1 MFAPLFLGFDLSTQA
16 LKASAISL
24 GSDQVHVAATV
35 NFDKD
40 LPRHGT
46 SNGSIVS
53 PAGDGEIT
61 TPVELFLEAV
71 DLVMQRLKD
80 AGLEFGRV
88 LAVGG
93 AAQVSSAERITC
105 LQCLIDSFS
114 NTGRYTGR
122 PRLVRCWQI

>member
-16 LKASAISL
+16 LKASAISI
-24 GSDQVHVAATV
+24 GSDQVLVSATV

-40 LPRHGT
+40 LPHHNT

-61 TPVELFLEAV
+61 TPVVLFLEAI

-80 AGLEFGRV
+80 AGLEFGRI

-93 AAQVSSAERITC
+93 AAQVGC
-105 LQCLIDSFS
+105 PQP
-114 NTGRYTGR
+114 R
-122 PRLVRCWQI
+122 PESRVI

>member
-16 LKASAISL
+16 LKASAISV
-24 GSDQVHVAATV
+24 GSDQVVVSATV

-40 LPRHGT
+40 LAHHNT

-61 TPVELFLEAV
+61 TPVALFLEAI

-80 AGLEFGRV
+80 EGLEFGRI

-93 AAQVSSAERITC
+93 AAQVGYPC
-105 LQCLIDSFS
+105 
-114 NTGRYTGR
+114 Y
-122 PRLVRCWQI
+122 